1 MHIVNGAGHFPHQE
15 QPSYCNKIIHKFIE
29 GEDLISYRLFK
40 PLRKLFFTEFD
51 DKYQGVQTLIQS
63 YNQLDQESN
72 NNDSGGLS
80 LYKSMGKLMNM
91 TSSTDTLDPTVT
103 TTTMTTLTSSDGNC
117 SSSTRIE
124 ELDNNG
130 VAVPEQQ
137 TSIIWRPVSAL
148 KVYGTNVLSSYKE
161 PFDSAIESSSSV
173 FTNGATVIA
182 NNVMKIYHS
191 EEYF

>member
-15 QPSYCNKIIHKFIE
+15 QPAYCNKLIYKFVEGIICTGFLQIY
-29 GEDLISYRLFK
+29 SMNA
-40 PLRKLFFTEFD
+40 EFVD
-51 DKYQGVQTLIQS
+51 APQEVQTC
-63 YNQLDQESN
+63 YQLEKEAN
-72 NNDSGGLS
+72 NNEGSS
-80 LYKSMGKLMNM
+80 LYMSVGKLMNL
-91 TSSTDTLDPTVT
+91 TSSTNTLEQPMTAT
-103 TTTMTTLTSSDGNC
+103 TTTMTTLTTTDGK
-117 SSSTRIE
+117 TPTLTKIE
-124 ELDNNG
+124 ELDNT

-173 FTNGATVIA
+173 FCNGATVIA

-191 EEYF
+191 EEYY